1 MRQTIELL
9 RKQSIQ
15 AGLTQAHMQSMGVQV
30 NVNGSSAKV
39 VNGSPVK
46 TNGQQEQ
53 QHHQQQQQQI
63 HHQQQQL
70 QQQNGNMQ
78 RQHSTDSMCSV
89 NSNGSNGS
97 SSQEKKK
104 KKGWVCLDIF
114 MSCLL
119 LKYFYYS
126 ICHFSSMYSFEV
138 PSQKLSHVMPKLPRQ
153 IAKQIIPIRNHHY
166 LPHHKRIHRQQC
178 MTRMQPLE
186 SYRLQK
192 VHIGIFRL
200 WKMPNP

>member
-30 NVNGSSAKV
+30 NVNGSSAKI
-39 VNGSPVK
+39 VNGSPTK

-53 QHHQQQQQQI
+53 Q
-63 HHQQQQL
+63 QQL
-70 QQQNGNMQ
+70 QQNGNMQ

-104 KKGWVCLDIF
+104 KKGWVCLHIF
-114 MSCLL
+114 MSSFIFR
-119 LKYFYYS
+119 KYLS
-126 ICHFSSMYSFEV
+126 IVLFDIISMYSFEV

-166 LPHHKRIHRQQC
+166 LPHHKRIRRQQC
-178 MTRMQPLE
+178 MARMEPLE
-186 SYRLQK
+186 SYRPQK

-200 WKMPNP
+200 WKMPNL